1 MQVEEIQCLFL
12 MDTLLT
18 YIFLFLGILYS
29 MYKDYIRPRF
39 FSVSKKW
46 SYKKKK
52 KKDKKA
58 SENCYEEW
66 IFNM

>member
-1 MQVEEIQCLFL
+1 MVFVFKLWTSFGKMQVEEIQCLFL

-39 FSVSKKW
+39 FSV
-46 SYKKKK
+46 YKK
-52 KKDKKA
+52 
-58 SENCYEEW
+58 
-66 IFNM
+66 